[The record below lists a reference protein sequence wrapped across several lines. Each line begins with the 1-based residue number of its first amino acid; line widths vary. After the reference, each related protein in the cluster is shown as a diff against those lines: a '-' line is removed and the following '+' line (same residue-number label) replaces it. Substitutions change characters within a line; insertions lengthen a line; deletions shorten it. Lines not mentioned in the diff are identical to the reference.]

1 MIPIYWLHFLS
12 SHISREKTLELLVEL
27 WESKDPAHHSG
38 GQEASESASE
48 TAECCQSRS
57 SSNCLCTSSVEAEK
71 AWAEGNLSPGAVG
84 HRFLGLCLV
93 SVQDLMATLS
103 QNHIVSLQG
112 RPFLDDSLLNWTITL
127 KVRKLLINLVLFIGS
142 SVDYLKNQ
150 ILHNE
155 VFCCL
160 FLSKRKKPSYPLL
173 FSNWNDDIKIRLKFG
188 V

>member
-1 MIPIYWLHFLS
+1 MQCVLSSIRERKVKITIPIYWLHFLFS
-12 SHISREKTLELLVEL
+12 SHISRDKTLELLVEL
-27 WESKDPAHHSG
+27 WESEDPAHHSG

-48 TAECCQSRS
+48 TAECCQSRF
-57 SSNCLCTSSVEAEK
+57 SSNCLCTSSAEAEK

-127 KVRKLLINLVLFIGS
+127 KVRNLLMNLVLFMGS
-142 SVDYLKNQ
+142 SGDLKNK
-150 ILHNE
+150 
-155 VFCCL
+155 C
-160 FLSKRKKPSYPLL
+160 
-173 FSNWNDDIKIRLKFG
+173 
-188 V
+188 